1 MQKNVKAIT
10 VFLLLGCTLALPSI
24 LGREFCKYQENPNKE
39 LDFFNEVNPFLEV
52 SAPSMIQ
59 SLVFGTVQGNIV
71 DLDPH
76 YSEHD
81 TDVIDQVVEHLY
93 QFNISDPDLPII
105 PWLASAMPI
114 ISPDGKEYIIIL
126 RQGIKFHDGTLFNA
140 AAVKWSFDRLCYFM
154 NYSGNQY
161 LPPPFNVPLP
171 SDMPRTQFRSI
182 YEQTNGGRLIDE
194 TEVLSPYSVKITLN
208 EPKASFMSLL
218 CAKGSGILSPDST
231 PPLRYYELHEKLV
244 GTGPFIYKSFIEDV
258 EVIFEGNPDYWGTP
272 DNTGPTQLD
281 SLTYMIVPDMF
292 TLCNGLLSGDIDLID
307 TMDTNFIPQFEAD
320 PDIEIDMDG
329 NTVTCFWT
337 TFNYDHINLAMRRAL
352 SWCFNYPYMIDVI
365 CEGEV
370 VRWPTYIPF
379 GIPYANYNL
388 NYPTFDII
396 EARNYLLNDPGYG
409 TTLAAA
415 GIDENSLDSAWTNLA
430 DTSPLEYL
438 NYTYNIEN
446 DRRRDIGFRL
456 ASDARY
462 IGVDTEV
469 NGVIGGDFFDMIMF
483 EREKMDMY
491 SLGWGPDYLDPENYI
506 TPLYSITSAFN
517 GGNFYE
523 PDVQQLMDD
532 GLTETDPI
540 AREAIYQEIQR
551 LLVEEYLPAMTLY
564 TPKNYDTW
572 RVGVKGWVPNP
583 IERVWFYPVY
593 FDLADEPDLVDE
605 SIVWDA
611 PIQLTNNL
619 GDDRN
624 PQIHNGMVTWEGWD
638 GINDHEI
645 FLYDGISTHRLTDNA
660 WDDGVPQIHNGMVT
674 WYGSPVY
681 GWEIFLY
688 DGTSTLQLTDNR
700 LNDFISQI
708 HNGMVTWYC
717 YDGDDGEI
725 FLYDGD
731 QTPIYQLTDNARH
744 DGVPQIHNGMVT
756 WPGWVGDNNEIFLY
770 DGTSTHQLTDNSESD
785 INPQIHN
792 GMVTW
797 EGWDGNDYEIFL
809 WDGTSTYQLTDNTW
823 NDYAPQ
829 IHNGMVTWYG
839 RGSSGYDNEIFLY
852 DGTFTY
858 QLTNNTWDDSDP
870 QIHNG
875 MVTWN
880 GRGDT
885 YDDYEIFLIGPDIT
899 PPIFDD
905 TDDVVIYEQGTIG
918 HNITWIPNDYN
929 PDSYNVIMNK
939 IEPVSRSWIELDS
952 GDWSGESISI
962 GIDGLTVGTYAYVC
976 TVHDLAGFSSSNTVL
991 VIVYGK
997 DGEPVTPR
1005 LQLELSGSFDY
1016 LEEEDIHLQIAG
1028 ILTDSYTGAAI
1039 SGATVIF
1046 EIYNPDGTMFIS
1058 GVLVETIPGIYVYK
1072 AADTIEVLQDVLTK
1086 GIYLVYAHA
1095 LAEDG
1100 REAVDMIQFHIDPPG
1115 DLESNPWLYLAIMG
1129 FGGLAFMSVAMIFMW
1144 RNYRRIT
1151 H

>member
-10 VFLLLGCTLALPSI
+10 VFLLLGCTLALSSI

-154 NYSGNQY
+154 NFSGNQY

-171 SDMPRTQFRSI
+171 SDVPRTQFRGI

-194 TEVLSPYSVKITLN
+194 IEVLSPYSVKITLN

-218 CAKGSGILSPDST
+218 CTKGSGILSPDST

-281 SLTYMIVPDMF
+281 SLTYMIIPDMT

-307 TMDTNFIPQFEAD
+307 TMDSSFIPQFEAD
-320 PDIEIDMDG
+320 PDIEIDING
-329 NTVTCFWT
+329 NTVKCFFT

-396 EARNYLLNDPGYG
+396 EARDYLLNDPGYG
-409 TTLAAA
+409 ATLAAA

-430 DTSPLEYL
+430 DTSPLKYL

-446 DRRRDIGFRL
+446 LRREGVGNRL
-456 ASDARY
+456 AYDARY
-462 IGVDTEV
+462 IGVHIDIF
-469 NGVIGGDFFDMIMF
+469 GVPWGDFLDMIQY

-491 SLGWGPDYLDPENYI
+491 GLGWGPDYLDPENYI
-506 TPLYSITSAFN
+506 NPLYSITSAFN

-551 LLVEEYLPAMTLY
+551 LMVEEYLPAMTLY
-564 TPKNYDTW
+564 TPRNYNAW
-572 RVGVKGWVPNP
+572 RVGVNGWVPNP

-593 FDLADEPDLVDE
+593 FDLADEPDLAEPV
-605 SIVWDA
+605 VWDA

-619 GDDRN
+619 GFDRN

-638 GINDHEI
+638 GINDMEI
-645 FLYDGISTHRLTDNA
+645 FLYDGISTHRLTDNT
-660 WDDGVPQIHNGMVT
+660 WDDADPQIHNGMVT

-731 QTPIYQLTDNARH
+731 GTPIHQLTDNARH

-756 WPGWVGDNNEIFLY
+756 WPGGDDDNEIFLY

-785 INPQIHN
+785 NYPQIHN

-797 EGWDGNDYEIFL
+797 QGWDGNDYEIFL
-809 WDGTSTYQLTDNTW
+809 YDGATTHQLTDNTW
-823 NDYAPQ
+823 DDEDPQ

-858 QLTNNTWDDSDP
+858 QLTDNAWADEDP

-875 MVTWN
+875 MVTWQV
-880 GRGDT
+880 
-885 YDDYEIFLIGPDIT
+885 DDGNDWEIYLIGPDIT

-939 IEPVSRSWIELDS
+939 IDSGSWIELDS
-952 GDWSGESISI
+952 GSWSGENISI

-991 VIVYGK
+991 VIVYGE
-997 DGEPVTPR
+997 DGEPVTP

-1028 ILTDSYTGAAI
+1028 ILTDSYTGAVI
-1039 SGATVIF
+1039 SGATVTL
-1046 EIYNPDGTMFIS
+1046 EIYNPDGIMIIA
-1058 GVLVETIPGIYVYK
+1058 GVLIETIPGIYVYK
-1072 AADTIEVLQDVLTK
+1072 AADTIKMLEDVLTK
-1086 GIYLVYAHA
+1086 GIYWVYAHA

-1115 DLESNPWLYLAIMG
+1115 DLESNPWLTLAIVG
-1129 FGGLAFMSVAMIFMW
+1129 FVGLAFMGVAMIFMW
-1144 RNYRRIT
+1144 RKYRCIT